1 MVLRQISFGKLLT
14 HLGTRYA
21 ALADALKDP
30 DADWRPALRTLS
42 QDPVYRSLSKL
53 RPTVRECKT
62 LQDLREHLTAV
73 DIAARQRCVSYR
85 DTREQVQAQRAAFR
99 AAGGGGDPRD
109 EFRSLFAG
117 AKLDQERAKKMVDD
131 KTAALQAGSPEV
143 IAAAADFYDN
153 LNPAQQQKVRDFMDR
168 ARRWRRG

>member
-1 MVLRQISFGKLLT
+1 MFVHIMGVKTRCGDLSEQDRAEFRARMVDRVS
-14 HLGTRYA
+14 
-21 ALADALKDP
+21 
-30 DADWRPALRTLS
+30 
-42 QDPVYRSLSKL
+42 SKL
-53 RPTVRECKT
+53 E
-62 LQDLREHLTAV
+62 LD
-73 DIAARQRCVSYR
+73 AAQKQRLDVLA
-85 DTREQVQAQRAAFR
+85 QKVQAQRAAFR

-117 AKLDQERAKKMVDD
+117 ARLDQERAKKMVDD